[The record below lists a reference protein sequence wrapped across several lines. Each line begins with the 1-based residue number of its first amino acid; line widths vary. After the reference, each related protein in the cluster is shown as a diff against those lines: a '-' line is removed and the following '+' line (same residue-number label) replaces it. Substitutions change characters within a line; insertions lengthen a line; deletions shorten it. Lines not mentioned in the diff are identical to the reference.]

1 MSNSHIFRTFIAY
14 SWLAV
19 IALGGINHIYVM
31 FGGIKKMDR
40 HFSSMTN
47 YEWESV
53 NPAECFARLHKYSF
67 LYTFGVRRPKVSIY
81 MSVWLYLSCFGLT
94 AIWTSLLYAA
104 LIKYNILPIN

>member
-1 MSNSHIFRTFIAY
+1 MSSASFWEISFVITWAILFIF
-14 SWLAV
+14 
-19 IALGGINHIYVM
+19 GGVNNIYVM

-40 HFSSMTN
+40 YFSSMSN
-47 YEWESV
+47 HEWESV

-104 LIKYNILPIN
+104 LIKHNILPIN